1 MKVTGATICKM
12 EQELNRGQMDRST
25 KVVTRKE

>member
-12 EQELNRGQMDRST
+12 EPELNLGQMDQSM
-25 KVVTRKE
+25 KVVTKKA